1 MIRYLLV
8 QNRQGRT
15 RLSKWYVPYEDDEKR
30 QLQFEVHRVVNS
42 REARFTNFVEFRQ
55 HKVVYRRY
63 AGLYFCVCCDPAD
76 NDLALLEAIHLFVEV
91 LDAYFGNVCELDLVF
106 NFNNVYFILDE
117 ILLAGELMETSKTQI
132 LSHIASIEKL
142 S

>member
-1 MIRYLLV
+1 VDSFSKVRSLVYVLLQIRYLLV

-63 AGLYFCVCCDPAD
+63 AGLYFCVCCDPTD

-91 LDAYFGNVCELDLVF
+91 LDSYFGNVVGISWCVWMFSSIFFSHLP
-106 NFNNVYFILDE
+106 
-117 ILLAGELMETSKTQI
+117 
-132 LSHIASIEKL
+132 LSVS
-142 S
+142 